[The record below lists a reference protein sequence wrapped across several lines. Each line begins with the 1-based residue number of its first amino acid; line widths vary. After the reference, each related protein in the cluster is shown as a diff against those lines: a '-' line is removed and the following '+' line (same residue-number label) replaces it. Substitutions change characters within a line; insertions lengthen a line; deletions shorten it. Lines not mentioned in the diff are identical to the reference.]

1 MGDINCRETIRSF
14 LAEKLAR
21 RNEQREIKDEENL
34 IAAGII
40 DSLGIMQLV
49 AFLEESFSMSVKDE
63 DIVPENLESLNAI
76 VSYVEIS
83 LNE

>member
-1 MGDINCRETIRSF
+1 MGNMNHKRAIRSF

-21 RNEQREIKDEENL
+21 KNEQREIKDEENL

-76 VSYVEIS
+76 ASYVERTLS
-83 LNE
+83 E